1 MIQDICLELEDP
13 EVEEMFELLN
23 NPPVFER
30 KRSILDSQI
39 TPEEQKQ
46 LQDNFRQKH
55 WMGLRIRFEYLW
67 RTLIEANTTNTKEDG
82 REFPKE
88 VFALANKLLE
98 AIIQIGKHFVEIEYV
113 WYWAERSGI
122 SRKFNIQILLIKL
135 CRNCIHRKDKDVW
148 CARGFALYK
157 QVCNLIFQPYKIYCR
172 NQKMNQNRK
181 PIIWIN

>member
-67 RTLIEANTTNTKEDG
+67 RTLDASRKRPTY
-82 REFPKE
+82 
-88 VFALANKLLE
+88 
-98 AIIQIGKHFVEIEYV
+98 IIQEV
-113 WYWAERSGI
+113 
-122 SRKFNIQILLIKL
+122 
-135 CRNCIHRKDKDVW
+135 
-148 CARGFALYK
+148 
-157 QVCNLIFQPYKIYCR
+157 
-172 NQKMNQNRK
+172 
-181 PIIWIN
+181 INSK